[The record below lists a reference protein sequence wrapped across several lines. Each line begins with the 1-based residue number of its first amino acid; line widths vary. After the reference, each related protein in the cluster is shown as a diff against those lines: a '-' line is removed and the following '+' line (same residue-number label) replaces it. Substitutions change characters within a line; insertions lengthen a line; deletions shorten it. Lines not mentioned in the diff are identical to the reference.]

1 MLELAPLILRKLYAG
16 IEPGPH
22 DWCMI
27 VDSTQASTQ
36 SAHTTH
42 THNRKRAIRV
52 PWPQADLSQRTS
64 LAL

>member
-27 VDSTQASTQ
+27 VDSTQASTHPK
-36 SAHTTH
+36 HTSTH
-42 THNRKRAIRV
+42 STHRDTETPAG
-52 PWPQADLSQRTS
+52 A
-64 LAL
+64 